1 MPSKSKNKYNAYM
14 KQYMRAKRE
23 VEINRR
29 YYGLLIQEFK
39 DRTAL
44 PRHVY
49 ELRQVL
55 NEMLEDREIGGRTDL
70 IAESYLRLTDDN
82 IVR

>member
-49 ELRQVL
+49 ALRQVL
-55 NEMLEDREIGGRTDL
+55 NEMLKGREIGDRTDL
-70 IAESYLRLTDDN
+70 IAESYLRLTDDYM
-82 IVR
+82 VC